1 MAMRRVRAMLRP
13 GGIFRLWD
21 VAYHFSPDDGFDTRY
36 LLRAA
41 SPLRRRQVRNRR
53 SSGYVARGLRTSKSV
68 RDMVEWKTPSRSIWS
83 CRSFRRSR

>member
-21 VAYHFSPDDGFDTRY
+21 VAYHFSPDEADEHVETWYAPHGDEHSTFTWLLEAMFEQIGFSIETADYSDDGFDTRY

-41 SPLRRRQVRNRR
+41 SL
-53 SSGYVARGLRTSKSV
+53 
-68 RDMVEWKTPSRSIWS
+68 
-83 CRSFRRSR
+83 

>member
-41 SPLRRRQVRNRR
+41 SL
-53 SSGYVARGLRTSKSV
+53 
-68 RDMVEWKTPSRSIWS
+68 
-83 CRSFRRSR
+83 